1 MAGARSRAARIVSR
15 VALALVALALLAAA
29 GCGSVRSGRA
39 YPVASDGVLDLR
51 DWDFGVDGPALLHGD
66 WTLYWDELLT
76 PADLAND
83 APRADGTLRL
93 PAVWTGQPVGDH
105 ELPPRGV
112 ATVTLRVLMPDTPD
126 PMSLRLGAIGSAYE
140 LWIDG
145 QRVTGSGTVGR
156 DRASTTAD
164 WRSHVADLP
173 DGGGERVVVLQIASF
188 HHRKAGAFEV
198 IRLGRETD
206 LRAARERK
214 VAVELFL
221 AGAILLMGI
230 YHLGLFA
237 SRREEIA
244 PLYFGLFCLLLAL
257 YGLLEGERYVSEL
270 VSWSTWGVQRKVSNL
285 ASFLAVPVFI
295 AFIRTLFPDEV
306 PRRLARVL
314 IISIGVLAL
323 GVLLTPAVIY
333 SRLIPVYELLVL
345 FTCATVLLAL
355 VRATWHGRDG
365 ARTFAVG
372 FAILSAAVFND
383 VLFDLGLLPTAKATG
398 AGLFCFVI
406 SQSFVLS
413 RRFASAFQTID
424 EQRRAL
430 LRSNRAH
437 AEEIAERKGA
447 QRALRESE
455 ARYRTLVEN
464 VPDIIYTIDSDGR
477 LSAVN
482 EFALDL
488 LGYDK
493 EAILGQHFSSVIHPD
508 DRLATEELFSETVGG
523 ARNRHRDQRFRLV
536 KSNGETVWVA
546 LNASAVFDDK
556 GRFVQEHGVARDI
569 TEEKALEQRLLQA
582 QRMEAIGSLAGG
594 MAHDFNNLLMGI
606 QGNTSLLLLSVEP
619 GDPGHEKLRN
629 IATYVSDGASLTQ
642 QLLGLAE
649 GGKYDV
655 QPTDLNEIATKTAHI
670 FGSTHKRIRVRETY
684 ADDVW
689 AVDVDRTQMEQM
701 ILNLLM
707 NADQAMPDGGDV
719 YLDTRNVRLAE
730 RDSIL
735 FQMDPGRY
743 VRLSV
748 TDNGQGM
755 DDATRRRC
763 FDPFFTTKDK
773 GRGTGLGLA
782 SVYGIVKNHGG
793 FINVYSEPG
802 HGTSFKLFFP
812 ATDKPIIPVQHT
824 AETFAL
830 GSETILLVDDEPMIL
845 QVTSEML
852 TAMGYKCHIADTGP
866 AAIALYESLGPSI
879 DLVILDLVMPDM
891 SGGETFD
898 HLKVLDPEVKVLLSS
913 GYSIDGEAKAILDRG
928 CLGFIQ
934 KPFRL
939 EGLSQRIRGVL

>member
-1 MAGARSRAARIVSR
+1 MAPPRHGAALLA
-15 VALALVALALLAAA
+15 ALASLAVLAAA

-39 YPVASDGVLDLR
+39 YPEAVDGVLDLR
-51 DWDFGVDGPALLHGD
+51 GWDFGVDGPAVLHGD
-66 WTLYWDELLT
+66 WTLYWDQLLT
-76 PADLAND
+76 PGELAAASPD
-83 APRADGTLRL
+83 ADGVLRL
-93 PAVWTGQPVGDH
+93 PGVWTGEPAGDQ
-105 ELPPRGV
+105 ELPAQGA
-112 ATVTLRVLMPDTPD
+112 ATLTLRILLPETPD
-126 PMSLRLGAIGSAYE
+126 PMALRLGAIGSAYE
-140 LWIDG
+140 IWVG
-145 QRVTGSGTVGR
+145 GERVAGAGTVGR
-156 DRASTTAD
+156 DRAGTTPE
-164 WRSHVADLP
+164 WRGQVEDLQVAD
-173 DGGGERVVVLQIASF
+173 GELELVLQIASF

-198 IRLGRETD
+198 IRLGRESD

-237 SRREEIA
+237 SRREEYA

-257 YGLLEGERYVSEL
+257 YVLLEGERYMCEL
-270 VSWSTWGVQRKVSNL
+270 TSWSTWAVQRKLANL
-285 ASFLAVPVFI
+285 SSFLAVPVFI
-295 AFIRTLFPDEV
+295 AFIRTLFPAEV
-306 PRRLARVL
+306 PGRLARILATSVVL
-314 IISIGVLAL
+314 LAL
-323 GVLLTPAVIY
+323 GVLLTPATIY
-333 SRLIPVYELLVL
+333 SHLILIFEALVL
-345 FTCATVLLAL
+345 LTCATVLLAL
-355 VRATWHGRDG
+355 VRATWRGRDG

-372 FAILSAAVFND
+372 FAILSVAVVND
-383 VLFDLGLLPTAKATG
+383 VLFDLGLVPTAKATG

-424 EQRRAL
+424 DQRKAL

-437 AEEIAERKGA
+437 AQEIEERKGA

-464 VPDIIYTIDSDGR
+464 VPDVIYTIDAQGR
-477 LSAVN
+477 LTAVN

-493 EAILGQHFSSVIHPD
+493 EAILGQHFNTVVHPD
-508 DRLATEELFSETVGG
+508 DRLATEELFSETVAGG
-523 ARNRHRDQRFRLV
+523 SNTHRDQRFRLITLD
-536 KSNGETVWVA
+536 GETVWVA

-569 TEEKALEQRLLQA
+569 TEEKALEARLLQA

-606 QGNTSLLLLSVEP
+606 QGSTSLLMLSVEP
-619 GDPGHEKLRN
+619 GDASFEKLRN

-655 QPTDLNEIATKTAHI
+655 QPTNLNEIATKTARI
-670 FGSTHKRIRVRETY
+670 FRSTHKRIRLREQY
-684 ADDVW
+684 ADDLW
-689 AVDVDRTQMEQM
+689 AVDVDRSQMEQM
-701 ILNLLM
+701 LLNLLM
-707 NADQAMPDGGDV
+707 NADQAMPDGGDIQ
-719 YLDTRNVRLAE
+719 LDTRNVRLAQ

-735 FQMDPGRY
+735 LRMDPGSY
-743 VRLSV
+743 VRVTV

-763 FDPFFTTKDK
+763 FDPFFTTRDK

-793 FINVYSEPG
+793 FVNVDSEPG
-802 HGTSFKLFFP
+802 QGTTFKLFFP

-852 TAMGYKCHIADTGP
+852 TTMGYRVHIADSGP
-866 AAIALYESLGPSI
+866 TAIALYESLGPSI

-898 HLKVLDPEVKVLLSS
+898 HLKAVDPEVQVLLSS

-934 KPFRL
+934 KPYRL